1 VHDTVDEQR
10 RRAPDLS
17 RGHRALDVAR
27 HTWQYGVARQVAVE
41 PGDIELELERVSPQ
55 VLVLE
60 RRLAMQ
66 EQLRHLPES
75 ALQRRGLRGGGGG
88 EGVRM
93 DLGQREVTE
102 REANPV
108 AQLSLDALD
117 LAKRL
122 ARIRAFVVAVLDDQ
136 TSGRAATNMVDG
148 WVYRLQGGLDD
159 SDGMSAGGCRAAARV
174 SRFGDDHPA
183 SRSAE
188 GGEPVTRTLDVGI
201 SIVPYADAL
210 DRNRELVRVADE
222 GGLAFVGVQDHP
234 YQHHFFDTWSLI
246 PTLLAETKQIS
257 FFTDVANLPLRPPAV
272 MAKAAASLDVLSGG
286 RFELGLGAGAIPD
299 VIANF
304 GGPRRTPGE
313 SVEAL
318 DEAIDVIRLM
328 WSEQRSVSFH
338 GRYYHLDDA
347 RPGPRPAHPIAIW
360 VGAFKPR
367 MLRLVGRKA
376 DGWLPSLG
384 VLTREELRVGHDQID
399 AAAVKAGRDPR
410 SIRRII
416 NLQGLIGDRAPPRR
430 SELRVGYLAGEPLAG
445 PPEWWAE
452 TLAGFVD
459 DGFDTLVFWP
469 VDPSPSQVE
478 LLIGEVLPL
487 LPKEIPDRGEAMRRG

>member
-1 VHDTVDEQR
+1 
-10 RRAPDLS
+10 
-17 RGHRALDVAR
+17 
-27 HTWQYGVARQVAVE
+27 
-41 PGDIELELERVSPQ
+41 
-55 VLVLE
+55 
-60 RRLAMQ
+60 
-66 EQLRHLPES
+66 
-75 ALQRRGLRGGGGG
+75 
-88 EGVRM
+88 
-93 DLGQREVTE
+93 
-102 REANPV
+102 
-108 AQLSLDALD
+108 
-117 LAKRL
+117 
-122 ARIRAFVVAVLDDQ
+122 
-136 TSGRAATNMVDG
+136 
-148 WVYRLQGGLDD
+148 
-159 SDGMSAGGCRAAARV
+159 
-174 SRFGDDHPA
+174 
-183 SRSAE
+183 
-188 GGEPVTRTLDVGI
+188 
-201 SIVPYADAL
+201 
-210 DRNRELVRVADE
+210 VRVADE

-318 DEAIDVIRLM
+318 DEAIDVIRLL
-328 WSEQRSVSFH
+328 WSEQPSVSFH

-367 MLRLVGRKA
+367 MIRLVGRKA

-384 VLTREELRVGHDQID
+384 VLTREELRAGNEQID
-399 AAAVKAGRDPR
+399 AAAEKAGRDPGA
-410 SIRRII
+410 IRRVI
-416 NLQGLIGDRAPPRR
+416 NLQGLIGDRAAAPRR

-445 PPEWWAE
+445 SPEWWAE
-452 TLAGFVD
+452 TLAGLVD

-469 VDPSPSQVE
+469 VDPSPGQVE
-478 LLIGEVLPL
+478 LLIGDVVPL
-487 LPKEIPDRGEAMRRG
+487 LPKEIPDRGAPSR